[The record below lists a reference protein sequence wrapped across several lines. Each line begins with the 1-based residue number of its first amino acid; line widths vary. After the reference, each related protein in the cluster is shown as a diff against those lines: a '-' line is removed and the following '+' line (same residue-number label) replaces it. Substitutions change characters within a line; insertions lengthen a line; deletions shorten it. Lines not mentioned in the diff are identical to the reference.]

1 MISEH
6 DLPRKEPELRRSF
19 ELCLD
24 AALLILGALVF
35 VVIRSMIGKIVLE
48 FLW

>member
-6 DLPRKEPELRRSF
+6 DLPRKEPEQRRSF

-24 AALLILGALVF
+24 VALMIVSAWVF
-35 VVIRSMIGKIVLE
+35 VVIRSMIAKIVLE

>member
-6 DLPRKEPELRRSF
+6 DPPRKEPELRRSF
-19 ELCLD
+19 ELCVD
-24 AALLILGALVF
+24 AALKIVGAWVF

-48 FLW
+48 FLP